1 MAQEKDNQ
9 IITVCHPIC
18 CGLDVHKD
26 MISACLI
33 SVAES
38 GEDYTEIREFR
49 SFTADLQ
56 CLRDWL
62 LEKCCPI
69 VAMESTGVY
78 WRPVHNV
85 LEDVVQVILV
95 NARHIK
101 NLPGKKTDIADSKW
115 LAGLLRHGLLK
126 GSFIPP
132 EFVRDWRDL
141 TRMRK
146 GIQEHLA
153 DYKRRIHKLFESA
166 NIKLGSV
173 LSDIFGVT
181 GRRLMQLLIARSTDI
196 TLEDIEICMQGPL
209 KSNSH
214 DVLQAIKGF
223 FREHHRYM
231 LEKYLRLITNLEQ
244 EVVDL
249 DQRLTMLMESYHS
262 QLQRLEAIPGISTTS
277 ARLILS
283 EIGPTL
289 DQFPSSAAFAS
300 WCGLCPGNN
309 QSAGKRRSGRSP
321 VHRHRLKEIMIEVAW
336 SAIRKKGSYYKEK
349 FYRLR
354 SRLGPKKALVAVA
367 HRLLKAIYHVI
378 KYQEEFRDLGEN
390 YLLML
395 HQSRKVAYLK
405 KQAQVLGYELIPV
418 TS

>member
-1 MAQEKDNQ
+1 MARKKDNQ
-9 IITVCHPIC
+9 IISVCHPIC

-33 SVAES
+33 SVDES
-38 GEDYTEIREFR
+38 GEEYSEIREFR

-56 CLRDWL
+56 TLRDWL
-62 LEKCCPI
+62 LEKGCPI
-69 VAMESTGVY
+69 VAMESTGIY
-78 WRPVHNV
+78 WRPVYNV

-95 NARHIK
+95 NAMHIK

-115 LAGLLRHGLLK
+115 LSGLLRHGLLK

-132 EFVRDWRDL
+132 EYVRDWRDL
-141 TRMRK
+141 ARMRK
-146 GIQEHLA
+146 GMQEHLA
-153 DYKRRIHKLFESA
+153 DYKRRIHKVFESA

-181 GRRLMQLLIARSTDI
+181 GRGLMNLLISRSTDI
-196 TLEDIEICMQGPL
+196 TLADIEACIQGRL
-209 KSNSH
+209 KSDSQE
-214 DVLQAIKGF
+214 VLQAIKGF
-223 FREHHRYM
+223 FRDHHRYM
-231 LEKYLRLITNLEQ
+231 IEKYLHLITNLEQ
-244 EVVDL
+244 ELAEL
-249 DQRLTMLMESYHS
+249 DHRLTTIMESYHS
-262 QLQRLEAIPGISTTS
+262 QLQRLAAIPGISTTS
-277 ARLILS
+277 AKLILS
-283 EIGPTL
+283 EVGPTL
-289 DQFPSSAAFAS
+289 DQFPTSAALAS

-336 SAIRKKGSYYKEK
+336 AAIRKKGSYYKEK

-390 YLLML
+390 YLIMR
-395 HQSRKVAYLK
+395 HQSRKVASLK
-405 KQAQVLGYELIPV
+405 KQAKVLGYELIPI
-418 TS
+418 TA

>member
-1 MAQEKDNQ
+1 MAQEKDNR

-26 MISACLI
+26 MISACLV
-33 SVAES
+33 SVDES

-62 LEKCCPI
+62 VEKSCPI

-78 WRPVHNV
+78 WRPVYNV

-115 LAGLLRHGLLK
+115 LAGLLRHGLLR

-146 GIQEHLA
+146 GMQAHLA

-173 LSDIFGVT
+173 LSDIFGAT
-181 GRRLMQLLIARSTDI
+181 GQRLMHLLMARSTDI
-196 TLEDIEICMQGPL
+196 TLEDIEACMQGPV

-231 LEKYLRLITNLEQ
+231 LEKYLRMIASLEK
-244 EVVDL
+244 ELADL
-249 DQRLTMLMESYHS
+249 DQRLTTLMESYHS
-262 QLQRLEAIPGISTTS
+262 HLHRLEAIPGISMTS
-277 ARLILS
+277 AKLILS

-289 DQFPSSAAFAS
+289 DQFSTSAALAS

-321 VHRHRLKEIMIEVAW
+321 VRRHRLKEIMIEVAW
-336 SAIRKKGSYYKEK
+336 AAIRKKGSYYKEK

-354 SRLGPKKALVAVA
+354 SRLGPTKALVAVA

-390 YLLML
+390 YLLMR
-395 HQSRKVAYLK
+395 HQSRKIAYLK
-405 KQAQVLGYELIPV
+405 RQAKVLGYELIPV
-418 TS
+418 TA